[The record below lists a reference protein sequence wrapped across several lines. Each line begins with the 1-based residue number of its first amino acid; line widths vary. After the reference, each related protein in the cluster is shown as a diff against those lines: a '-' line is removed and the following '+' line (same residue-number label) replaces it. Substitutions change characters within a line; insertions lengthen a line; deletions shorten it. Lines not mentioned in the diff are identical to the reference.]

1 MPPVPPPA
9 TSGQQV
15 TEAIHLLTQ
24 LVAAQAQR
32 QNAGPSDRS
41 ASTRARDFMSLNPPK
56 FFGSKPDEDPQ
67 GFIDEMLRT
76 LQIIHASEIES
87 VELASYRPGMWRFYG
102 TTIG

>member
-15 TEAIHLLTQ
+15 TEAIQLLTQ

-32 QNAGPSDRS
+32 QNASPSDWS
-41 ASTRARDFMSLNPPK
+41 ASTRARDFMSLNPSK
-56 FFGSKPDEDPQ
+56 FFGSKPAKDPQ

-76 LQIIHASEIES
+76 LKIIHASETES
-87 VELASYRPGMWRFYG
+87 VELASYRLRDVV
-102 TTIG
+102 IL